1 MLNLPAVASWFAR
14 RMRFLLVGGAILLLP
29 LLLATLTPAR
39 QATLPPATDPPPYS
53 AVRLPEN
60 YRETFIHYAT
70 VDRRDQITRDIY
82 ISPDALVGYRPNRS
96 LPDGT
101 VVVIEGYYAQTDADG
116 QPLRDDDGHFVRGEP
131 LEMVHV
137 AEKRTNW
144 SPGDFVGAARSGNWN
159 FGSFQ
164 YDTGAYF
171 DEIMSRCFDCH
182 NSMDSTDFL
191 YTFADVSRFAQNG
204 LVRYSFCDLSG
215 RSPC

>member
-1 MLNLPAVASWFAR
+1 MPGLNHIIPWLSRHARAMLVI
-14 RMRFLLVGGAILLLP
+14 GAILLLP

-39 QATLPPATDPPPYS
+39 QATLPPATNPPPYS

-82 ISPDALVGYRPNRS
+82 ISPDALADYRPNRP

-101 VVVIEGYYAQTDADG
+101 IIVIEGYYAAEDSNG
-116 QPLRDDDGHFVRGEP
+116 QPLRDEDGHFVRGEP

-137 AEKRTNW
+137 AEKRANW
-144 SPGDFVGAARSGNWN
+144 GPGDFVGAARSGNWN

-164 YDTGAYF
+164 YGTGAYF

-182 NSMDSTDFL
+182 NSMDNTDFL
-191 YTFADVSRFAQNG
+191 YTFADVSRFAQTS